1 VYSSLDRY
9 GSFIGEAGL
18 AVCITGLC
26 FGAAVT
32 IMGMIG
38 RLWLSTVD
46 DRLRLVPLLLVRGRG
61 SVAIL
66 YVVVIVP
73 PPLLALLRGGPGTI
87 VSRRE

>member
-1 VYSSLDRY
+1 M
-9 GSFIGEAGL
+9 GEAGL

-32 IMGMIG
+32 IMGTIG

-46 DRLRLVPLLLVRGRG
+46 DRLRLVPLLPEWGRG
-61 SVAIL
+61 SAAIL
-66 YVVVIVP
+66 YVVVMVP
-73 PPLLALLRGGPGTI
+73 PLLKVLALLALLRGGPGII